1 MAGEAGPGLPRLTIL
16 EEFHEFIA
24 RGNVIDLA
32 VGVIIGGAFGKI
44 VASLVEQ
51 VIMPPI
57 GLALGRVDFNQLK
70 IVLQHAQP
78 ARKAAEVAIGYGVFI
93 NTVVQ
98 FVIVAAVVFLLVKAI
113 NALRRREA
121 DTPAP
126 APAPTP
132 TEALLTEIRDLL
144 RARP

>member
-1 MAGEAGPGLPRLTIL
+1 MAGEAGPRLPRLTIL

-44 VASLVEQ
+44 VTSLVEQ
-51 VIMPPI
+51 VIMPPV

-70 IVLQHAQP
+70 VVLQHAQP

-121 DTPAP
+121 ETPS
-126 APAPTP
+126 
-132 TEALLTEIRDLL
+132 
-144 RARP
+144 